1 MERLT
6 RRRFRT
12 GLVML
17 GLLAG
22 LGAEVAAEEFTS
34 GTIDKSNWE
43 KAEGLVPDCLLEWV
57 KKGEMI
63 LPLGELEY
71 DTAEYFPPYAL
82 ESFTKN
88 VGEYDLNEEDII
100 VHKETG
106 KMAKAII
113 GFPFP
118 EIDPEDP
125 KAAIK
130 IMYNKQ
136 YVTYVIGFKKFSTFI
151 WWIGRDSGFEREI
164 EVLFQ
169 DAYLT
174 GFPGAMEY
182 KNPRDA
188 ERYALV
194 SVRAPYDLAG
204 TAQLMWRYLSAKPDM
219 NFAYVPAIR
228 RVRRMSPANRSDGF
242 VGSDF
247 AIDDI
252 LAYDGKIP
260 LFDFE
265 LVEKKEALVPFAG
278 TGAIRVRITDKGEW
292 DTSGSKLAVHYGFQ
306 DKEWQGAPWAPLNTI
321 YVKRPVWVIKAKA
334 KDPYYNYGTQYIW
347 IFADSWGPAY
357 KTVHDR
363 SEKFWKFLSAT
374 TMGYK
379 SDDDTVKFLSWLDH
393 LIVDTRR
400 EHATVI
406 SQLHP
411 DTILLFNAVLDLNDF
426 SLAGFQK
433 FCK

>member
-1 MERLT
+1 MKASIKFCVSLT
-6 RRRFRT
+6 I
-12 GLVML
+12 LM
-17 GLLAG
+17 LLAW
-22 LGAEVAAEEFTS
+22 LSPDLFAVEPMPEV
-34 GTIDKSNWE
+34 IDKTNWE

-57 KKGEMI
+57 KKGEI
-63 LPLGELEY
+63 TLPLGQLNY
-71 DTAEYFPPYAL
+71 DTAEYFPPYAI
-82 ESFTKN
+82 ESFTTN
-88 VGEYDLNEEDII
+88 VGKYELNEEDII
-100 VHKETG
+100 VDVETG
-106 KMAKAII
+106 EMAKTIV

-118 EIDPEDP
+118 KVDPDDP

-130 IMYNKQ
+130 IIYNKQ
-136 YVTYVIGFKKFSTFI
+136 YVTYVIGFKKFSTFV
-151 WWIGRDSGFEREI
+151 WWLGRNSGFEREI

-174 GFPGAMEY
+174 GFPGAREY
-182 KNPRDA
+182 KNPKDV
-188 ERYALV
+188 ERYALI
-194 SVRAPYDLAG
+194 SVKAPYDLAG
-204 TAQLMWRYLSAKPDM
+204 TAQLMWRYLSAKADM

-247 AIDDI
+247 AVDDI

-260 LFDFE
+260 LFEWE
-265 LVEKKEALVPFAG
+265 LVEKKEALVPFG
-278 TGAIRVRITDKGEW
+278 GPDPLRVDITEKGEW
-292 DTSGSKLAVHYGFQ
+292 DTSGNSASIRYGFQ
-306 DKEWQGAPWAPLNTI
+306 DKEWQGAPWAPLDPI
-321 YVKRPVWVIKAKA
+321 YVKRPVWVIKGKS

-357 KTVHDR
+357 KTVYDR
-363 SEKFWKFLSAT
+363 GEKFWKFLSAT
-374 TMGYK
+374 TAGYK
-379 SDDDTVKFLSWLDH
+379 SDDGSVKFLSWLDH

-400 EHATVI
+400 DHATII

-411 DTILLFNAVLDLNDF
+411 DTILLFNAILDLNDF

>member
-1 MERLT
+1 MKERPNLGT
-6 RRRFRT
+6 F
-12 GLVML
+12 LVS
-17 GLLAG
+17 LLLSLCLA
-22 LGAEVAAEEFTS
+22 LPATADEPSVKV
-34 GTIDKSNWE
+34 IDKTNWQ

-63 LPLGELEY
+63 LPLGELNY
-71 DTAEYFPPYAL
+71 DTAEYFTPYAL
-82 ESFTKN
+82 ESFTAN
-88 VGEYDLNEEDII
+88 VGKYELNEEDII
-100 VHKETG
+100 IDAKTG
-106 KMAKAII
+106 EMAKMII

-118 EIDPEDP
+118 KIDPADP

-136 YVTYVIGFKKFSTFI
+136 YVTYVIGFKRFSTFV
-151 WWIGRDSGFEREI
+151 WWLGRNTGFEREI

-174 GFPGAMEY
+174 GFPGAREY
-182 KNPRDA
+182 KNPKDI

-204 TAQLMWRYLSAKPDM
+204 TAQLMWRYLSANADM

-260 LFDFE
+260 LFEWE

-278 TGAIRVRITDKGEW
+278 IEPIGADVNEKGEW
-292 DTSGSKLAVHYGFQ
+292 ETARNRPSMRYGFQ
-306 DKEWQGAPWAPLNTI
+306 DEQWQGAPWAPLNLV
-321 YVKRPVWVIKAKA
+321 YVKRPVWVIKAKS

-347 IFADSWGPAY
+347 VFADSWGPAY
-357 KTVHDR
+357 KTVYDR

-374 TMGYK
+374 TAGYRT
-379 SDDDTVKFLSWLDH
+379 DDGEVKFLSWLDH

-400 EHATVI
+400 EHATII

-411 DTILLFNAVLDLNDF
+411 DTNLVFNAVLDLNDF

-433 FCK
+433 YCK

>member
-1 MERLT
+1 MKTSRPLC
-6 RRRFRT
+6 
-12 GLVML
+12 GSLMIL
-17 GLLAG
+17 ILLAC
-22 LGAEVAAEEFTS
+22 LTPNLSADET
-34 GTIDKSNWE
+34 TPKIIDKTNWE

-63 LPLGELEY
+63 LPLGELNY
-71 DTAEYFPPYAL
+71 DTAEYFTPHTL
-82 ESFTKN
+82 ESFTANIGK
-88 VGEYDLNEEDII
+88 YDLNEEDII
-100 VHKETG
+100 VEAETG
-106 KMAKAII
+106 EMAKMII

-118 EIDPEDP
+118 KIDPDDP

-136 YVTYVIGFKKFSTFI
+136 YVTYVIGFKKFSTFV
-151 WWIGRDSGFEREI
+151 WWIGRNTGFEREI
-164 EVLFQ
+164 SVIFH

-174 GFPGAMEY
+174 GFPGAREY
-182 KNPRDA
+182 KNPKDV
-188 ERYALV
+188 ERYALI
-194 SVRAPYDLAG
+194 SVKAPYDLAG

-247 AIDDI
+247 AVDDI

-260 LFDFE
+260 LFEWE
-265 LVEKKEALVPFAG
+265 LIEKKEALVPFAG
-278 TGAIRVRITDKGEW
+278 AEPIGAEVNQWGVWETGRDRPTMR
-292 DTSGSKLAVHYGFQ
+292 YGFQ
-306 DKEWQGAPWAPLNTI
+306 DKEWQGAPWAPLNPI
-321 YVKRPVWVIKAKA
+321 YVKRPVWVIKAKS

-347 IFADSWGPAY
+347 VFADSWGPAY
-357 KTVHDR
+357 KMVHDR

-374 TMGYK
+374 TAGYET
-379 SDDDTVKFLSWLDH
+379 DDKKVKFLSWMDH

-411 DTILLFNAVLDLNDF
+411 DTNLVFNAVLDLNDF

>member
-1 MERLT
+1 MKVSRPLCGSLT
-6 RRRFRT
+6 I
-12 GLVML
+12 LMML
-17 GLLAG
+17 ICLASD
-22 LGAEVAAEEFTS
+22 LAAEEPS
-34 GTIDKSNWE
+34 VKVIDKTNWE

-57 KKGEMI
+57 KKGEWT
-63 LPLGELEY
+63 LPLGELNY
-71 DTAEYFPPYAL
+71 DTAEYFTPHTI
-82 ESFTKN
+82 ESFTTNIGK
-88 VGEYDLNEEDII
+88 YDLNEEDII
-100 VHKETG
+100 VEAETG
-106 KMAKAII
+106 ELAKMII

-118 EIDPEDP
+118 KIDPDDP

-136 YVTYVIGFKKFSTFI
+136 YVTYVIGFKKFSTFV
-151 WWIGRDSGFEREI
+151 WWIGRNTGFEREI
-164 EVLFQ
+164 SVIFH

-174 GFPGAMEY
+174 GFPGAREY
-182 KNPRDA
+182 KNPKDV
-188 ERYALV
+188 ERYALI
-194 SVRAPYDLAG
+194 SVKAPYDLAG
-204 TAQLMWRYLSAKPDM
+204 TAQLMWRYLSAKADM

-247 AIDDI
+247 AVDDI

-260 LFDFE
+260 LFEWE

-278 TGAIRVRITDKGEW
+278 AEPVGAVVNAEGEW
-292 DTSGSKLAVHYGFQ
+292 ETARNRPTMRYGFQ
-306 DKEWQGAPWAPLNTI
+306 EKEWQGAPWAPLNPI
-321 YVKRPVWVIKAKA
+321 YVKRPVWVLKAKS

-347 IFADSWGPAY
+347 VFADSWGPAY
-357 KTVHDR
+357 KMVHDR

-374 TMGYK
+374 TAGYK
-379 SDDDTVKFLSWLDH
+379 TNDGKVKFLSWMDH
-393 LIVDTRR
+393 VIVDTRR

-411 DTILLFNAVLDLNDF
+411 DTNLVFNAVLDLNDF

>member
-1 MERLT
+1 METLKT
-6 RRRFRT
+6 F
-12 GLVML
+12 GIYILMI
-17 GLLAG
+17 GLL
-22 LGAEVAAEEFTS
+22 LGYGADLAADEPSVEI
-34 GTIDKSNWE
+34 IDKTNWE

-63 LPLGELEY
+63 LPLGELSY
-71 DTAEYFPPYAL
+71 DTAEYFPPYAI
-82 ESFTKN
+82 ESFTAN
-88 VGEYDLNEEDII
+88 VGKYELNEEDII
-100 VHKETG
+100 IDAKTG
-106 KMAKAII
+106 EMAKMVI

-118 EIDPEDP
+118 KIDPADP

-151 WWIGRDSGFEREI
+151 WWIGRNTGFEREI

-174 GFPGAMEY
+174 GFPGAREY
-182 KNPRDA
+182 DNPKDI

-204 TAQLMWRYLSAKPDM
+204 TAQLMWRYLSAKADT

-260 LFDFE
+260 LFEWE
-265 LVEKKEALVPFAG
+265 LVEKKEALVPFAA
-278 TGAIRVRITDKGEW
+278 TEPMRVNITEKGEW
-292 DTSGSKLAVHYGFQ
+292 DTSGNNLSVRYGFQ
-306 DKEWQGAPWAPLNTI
+306 DKEWQGAPWAPLNLV

-347 IFADSWGPAY
+347 VFADSWGPAY
-357 KTVHDR
+357 KTVYDR
-363 SEKFWKFLSAT
+363 GEKFWKFLSAT
-374 TMGYK
+374 TMGYR
-379 SDDDTVKFLSWLDH
+379 SDDEKVKFLSWLDH
-393 LIVDTRR
+393 LIVDARR
-400 EHATVI
+400 EHATII

-411 DTILLFNAVLDLNDF
+411 DTVLLFNAVLDLNDF

>member
-1 MERLT
+1 MKTLKT
-6 RRRFRT
+6 IWT
-12 GLVML
+12 PLMIL
-17 GLLAG
+17 GLLLSVNLDLFAD
-22 LGAEVAAEEFTS
+22 EPSVEI
-34 GTIDKSNWE
+34 IDKTNWE

-57 KKGEMI
+57 KKGEMV
-63 LPLGELEY
+63 LPLGELNY
-71 DTAEYFPPYAL
+71 DTAEYFTPYAI
-82 ESFTKN
+82 ESFTANIGKY
-88 VGEYDLNEEDII
+88 ELNEEDII
-100 VHKETG
+100 IEAETG
-106 KMAKAII
+106 EMAKMII

-118 EIDPEDP
+118 KIDPADP

-136 YVTYVIGFKKFSTFI
+136 YVTYVIGFKRFSTFV
-151 WWIGRDSGFEREI
+151 WWLGRNTGFEREI

-174 GFPGAMEY
+174 GFPGAREY
-182 KNPRDA
+182 KNPKDV

-204 TAQLMWRYLSAKPDM
+204 TAQLMWRYLSAKADM

-247 AIDDI
+247 AVDDI

-260 LFDFE
+260 LFEWE

-278 TGAIRVRITDKGEW
+278 IEPIGADVNEKGEW
-292 DTSGSKLAVHYGFQ
+292 ETARNRPSMRYGFQ
-306 DKEWQGAPWAPLNTI
+306 DKEWQGAPWAPLNPI
-321 YVKRPVWVIKAKA
+321 YVKRPVWVIKAKS

-347 IFADSWGPAY
+347 VLADSWGPAY
-357 KTVHDR
+357 KTVYDR

-374 TMGYK
+374 TAGYRT
-379 SDDDTVKFLSWLDH
+379 DDGEVKFLSWLDH
-393 LIVDTRR
+393 LIVDARR

-411 DTILLFNAVLDLNDF
+411 DTNLIFNAVLDLNDF

-433 FCK
+433 YCK

>member
-1 MERLT
+1 MKALQSFWIST
-6 RRRFRT
+6 
-12 GLVML
+12 LIL
-17 GLLAG
+17 GLL
-22 LGAEVAAEEFTS
+22 LGYNPYLFADEPATTV
-34 GTIDKSNWE
+34 IDKTNWE
-43 KAEGLVPDCLLEWV
+43 KAEGLVPDCLLDWV

-63 LPLGELEY
+63 LPTGELTY
-71 DTAEYFPPYAL
+71 DTAEYFPPYAI
-82 ESFTKN
+82 ESFTAN
-88 VGEYDLNEEDII
+88 VGKYDLNTEDII
-100 VHKETG
+100 IDKKTG
-106 KMAKAII
+106 EMAKLII

-118 EIDPEDP
+118 DIDPKDP

-151 WWIGRDSGFEREI
+151 WWIGRNTGYEREI

-174 GFPGAMEY
+174 GFPGAADH
-182 KNPRDA
+182 KNPKDA

-204 TAQLMWRYLSAKPDM
+204 TAQLMWRYLSAKADM

-260 LFDFE
+260 LFDWE
-265 LVEKKEALVPFAG
+265 LIERKEALVPFAG
-278 TGAIRVRITDKGEW
+278 TDAIRVTITDKGEW
-292 DTSGSKLAVHYGFQ
+292 DTSGNNLSVRYGFQ
-306 DKEWQGAPWAPLNTI
+306 DESWQGAPWAPLNTI

-347 IFADSWGPAY
+347 VFADSWGPAY
-357 KTVHDR
+357 KIVHDR
-363 SEKFWKFLSAT
+363 SEKFWKYLSAT

-379 SDDDTVKFLSWLDH
+379 SDDGKVKFLSWLDH

-411 DTILLFNAVLDLNDF
+411 DTNLLFNAVLDLNDF

>member
-1 MERLT
+1 MKKRQHAIVVSIALWLLL
-6 RRRFRT
+6 
-12 GLVML
+12 GLVP
-17 GLLAG
+17 LAV
-22 LGAEVAAEEFTS
+22 AEVSPGEI
-34 GTIDKSNWE
+34 IDRTNWE
-43 KAEGLVPDCLLEWV
+43 KAEGLVPDCLLQWV
-57 KKGEMI
+57 KKGEI
-63 LPLGELEY
+63 TLPVGELNY
-71 DTAEYFPPYAL
+71 DTTEYFPPYAM
-82 ESFTKN
+82 ESFTAS
-88 VGEYDLNEEDII
+88 VGKYDLNEEDII
-100 VHKETG
+100 VEAATG
-106 KMAKAII
+106 QMARMIV

-118 EIDPEDP
+118 EIDPDDP

-136 YVTYVIGFKKFSTFI
+136 YVTYILGFKKFSTFI
-151 WWIGRDSGFEREI
+151 WWIGRNSDFEREI

-174 GFPGAMEY
+174 GFPGAKEY
-182 KNPRDA
+182 KNPKDA

-219 NFAYVPAIR
+219 AFAYVPAIR
-228 RVRRMSPANRSDGF
+228 RVRRMSPSNRSDGF

-247 AIDDI
+247 AVDDV

-260 LFDFE
+260 HFE
-265 LVEKKEALVPFAG
+265 WELIGKREALVAFAG
-278 TGAIRVRITDKGEW
+278 TEPIRVDISKEGEW
-292 DTSGSKLAVHYGFQ
+292 DTSGNNLSIRYGFQ
-306 DKEWQGAPWAPLNTI
+306 DKAWQGAPWAPLNPV
-321 YVKRPVWVIKAKA
+321 YVKRPVWVIKAKS
-334 KDPYYNYGTQYIW
+334 KDPYYNYGTQHIW
-347 IFADSWGPAY
+347 VFADSWGPAY

-363 SEKFWKFLSAT
+363 SDKFWKFLSAT

-379 SDDDTVKFLSWLDH
+379 SDDESVKFLSWLDH
-393 LIVDTRR
+393 LIIDTRR
-400 EHATVI
+400 DHATVL

-433 FCK
+433 YCK